1 MRRVH
6 KNDQVV
12 VIAGKDRGAKGRVLK
27 VLSDRDR
34 VIVEGVNR
42 VKRHQKPTQKQPQG
56 GITEKEMP
64 IHVSNVMPI
73 DGKTDKATRVR
84 AGKDKDGNK
93 VRLSA
98 KSGQA
103 LES

>member
-1 MRRVH
+1 
-6 KNDQVV
+6 
-12 VIAGKDRGAKGRVLK
+12 
-27 VLSDRDR
+27 
-34 VIVEGVNR
+34 
-42 VKRHQKPTQKQPQG
+42 
-56 GITEKEMP
+56 MP

>member
-1 MRRVH
+1 MQRVR

-12 VIAGKDRGAKGRVLK
+12 VITGKDRGARGRVLK
-27 VLSDRDR
+27 VLLDRDR

-42 VKRHQKPTQKQPQG
+42 VKRHQKPTQKLPNG

-64 IHVSNVMPI
+64 IHVSNVMPL
-73 DGKTDKATRVR
+73 DGKSDKPTRVR